1 MTVTQEQIV
10 AALTQHISDVPEHAR
25 HGKGGDFHYPNVPW
39 FSAFVAECCGCSW
52 PDQPELVAD
61 VILDYLE
68 RTAHEQPPS

>member
-1 MTVTQEQIV
+1 MTVTREQIV
-10 AALTQHISDVPEHAR
+10 AALTQDIGDVPEHAR
-25 HGKGGDFHYPNVPW
+25 RGRNGALMYGPTGPW

-68 RTAHEQPPS
+68 RTTP

>member
-1 MTVTQEQIV
+1 MTVTREQIV
-10 AALTQHISDVPEHAR
+10 AALTQDITEVPEHAR
-25 HGKGGDFHYPNVPW
+25 RGQYRSDLHYGPTGPW

-68 RTAHEQPPS
+68 RTTP